1 MNPFCLYRAAV
12 GALLLLAPVVLQGQ
26 STDERLQQH
35 FEAAQRAQQAG
46 DLDTAANEYQ
56 SAIRLNPHIAELY
69 ANLGLVYYAQ
79 SKFGDSA
86 VALTEAAKLKPE
98 LPGVS
103 LWLGINDVKLGE
115 PARAVLLLREAVRQN
130 PKDLQAERFYGTA
143 LWNSGET
150 FPAIDQLTKTCAMFP
165 SDTDSFFVLSETY
178 RKAADHEMETVLAAS
193 TGRPFLH
200 QVYGDIYREQHAWIR
215 AAAHYREA
223 LKQDPAARGAHLGL
237 GEVALAQDKLPEAEA
252 EFHQELTV
260 DPDSVE
266 ARARLA
272 EVALLQGKT
281 QASLEM
287 LKLAIQRSPYR
298 ALAVFEFNRSLA
310 DASASGTADASQLTR
325 AAADLQS
332 SPQSVARRLAL
343 AILDAHLAKPAL
355 KDDLE
360 AYEASLPKINTA
372 HNPIEQAEADVALG
386 RFHPAYVE
394 LRAWLSAHPNDVN
407 MRYLF
412 ARVLKQRYLATATH
426 VIDMDPTSP
435 RVHQLL
441 GQIYADRSE
450 DDKAL
455 EQYKLAEQANPSLP
469 DIHYQVGHL
478 EWQFGDRDN
487 ALADY
492 HKELAINPY
501 HAEADDEIGGILLV
515 LDQPQAAIPYLEAAL
530 RIDSTL
536 MIAHQQLG
544 KAYAMLKDY
553 KHAEPELQ
561 RASAVDLDG
570 SVYYQLWKV
579 YRAEGKT
586 DEAAQAIARCQA
598 LREQNASESQNQAR
612 GTVAP

>member
-1 MNPFCLYRAAV
+1 MNPLRLYRAAV
-12 GALLLLAPVVLQGQ
+12 GALLILAPVILHGQ
-26 STDERLQQH
+26 SPDERLQQH
-35 FEAAQRAQQAG
+35 FDAAQHAQQAG
-46 DLDTAANEYQ
+46 DLDTAAREYQ
-56 SAIRLNPHIAELY
+56 SAIRLNPHVAELY

-79 SKFGDSA
+79 SKFSDSA

-98 LPGVS
+98 LPGVN

-115 PARAVLLLREAVRQN
+115 PAKAVLLLRKAVRQN
-130 PKDLQAERFYGTA
+130 PNDLQAERFYGTA

-150 FPAIDQLTKTCAMFP
+150 FPAIDQLTKTCTMFP
-165 SDTDSFFVLSETY
+165 SDTDTFFVLSETY

-193 TGRPFLH
+193 TGQPFLH
-200 QVYGDIYREQHAWIR
+200 QVYGDIYREQQAWIR

-223 LKQDPAARGAHLGL
+223 LKQDPTARGAHLGL
-237 GEVALAQDKLPEAEA
+237 GEADLAQNKLPEAET
-252 EFHQELTV
+252 EFNRELTA
-260 DPDSVE
+260 DPNSVE
-266 ARARLA
+266 AQARLA

-287 LKLAIQRSPYR
+287 LKSAIQQSPYR
-298 ALAVFEFNRSLA
+298 ALAVFEFNRSLT
-310 DASASGTADASQLTR
+310 DASASGTADALQLTH
-325 AAADLQS
+325 AATDLQS
-332 SPQSVARRLAL
+332 SPPNAARSLAL
-343 AILDAHLAKPAL
+343 AMVDAHLAKPAL

-360 AYEASLPKINTA
+360 AYEASLPKTNTS
-372 HNPIEQAEADVALG
+372 HDPIDQMEADIALG
-386 RFHPAYVE
+386 RFHPAYLE
-394 LRAWLSAHPNDVN
+394 LRLWLSAHPNDVK

-412 ARVLKQRYLATATH
+412 ARVLKHLALEAATH
-426 VIDMDPTSP
+426 VIDIDPESP

-441 GQIYADRSE
+441 GQMYADRRE

-455 EQYKLAEQANPSLP
+455 TQYKLAEQANPSMP
-469 DIHYQVGHL
+469 DVHYQVGHL
-478 EWQFGDRDN
+478 EWQFGNRDD
-487 ALADY
+487 ALAEY

-530 RIDSTL
+530 RIDPTL

-544 KAYAMLKDY
+544 KAYSMLKDY

-561 RASAVDLDG
+561 RASATDLDG

-586 DEAAQAIARCQA
+586 QDAAQALARCQT
-598 LREQNASESQNQAR
+598 LRDQNASESQNQAR
-612 GTVAP
+612 STVAP